1 MALTII
7 FLILIILFLVYLFL
21 ISPRLRDRADMDL
34 LLVDYAHRGLWN
46 ETYPENSLP
55 AFALAS
61 DAGFGIEL
69 DIQLTKDKRIV
80 VFHDY
85 DLKRMCGVDRKISEL
100 TYSEL
105 CEYRLRGTA
114 FGIPTLAEVLK
125 LVDGRVPLL
134 VELKGEDGNI
144 ELCKRAVALLDKYQG
159 AFSVES
165 FNPLLLRWFKKF
177 RPRYA
182 RGQLVTK
189 VTKKTRKGSTIVGFA
204 LTNLLLNV
212 ISRPD
217 FIAVDGKIRK
227 RPMIFLCERLF
238 KAKVLVWTVRSRK
251 DYELCRRERHHSIFE
266 RFIP

>member
-1 MALTII
+1 MAATII
-7 FLILIILFLVYLFL
+7 FLVLLVLFSLYLFS

-34 LLVDYAHRGLWN
+34 LMVDYAHRGLWN
-46 ETYPENSLP
+46 EKYPENSLP
-55 AFALAS
+55 AFALAA

-69 DIQLTKDKRIV
+69 DIQLTKDNRIV

-85 DLKRMCGVDRKISEL
+85 DLVRMCGVDKKICEL
-100 TYSEL
+100 TYDEL
-105 CEYRLRGTA
+105 CEYRLNGTI

-125 LVDGRVPLL
+125 LVDSRVPLL
-134 VELKGEDGNI
+134 VELKGEDGST
-144 ELCKRAVALLDKYQG
+144 ELCKRVAPLLDKYQG
-159 AFSVES
+159 ALCVES

-189 VTKKTRKGSTIVGFA
+189 VTKKNRKGSAIVGFA
-204 LTNLLLNV
+204 LTNLLLNTL
-212 ISRPD
+212 SRPD

-238 KAKVLVWTVRSRK
+238 RAKIFVWTVRNRK
-251 DYELCRRERHHSIFE
+251 DYQLCQRERHHSIFE

>member
-1 MALTII
+1 MLGFII
-7 FLILIILFLVYLFL
+7 FLIILFLALLYLFL
-21 ISPRLRDRADMDL
+21 ISPRLKDRADMDM

-46 ETYPENSLP
+46 EQYPENSLP
-55 AFALAS
+55 AFARAAES
-61 DAGFGIEL
+61 GFGIEL

-85 DLKRMCGVDRKISEL
+85 DLVRMCGAEKKISEL
-100 TYSEL
+100 TYREL
-105 CEYRLRGTA
+105 CEYRLGGSA

-134 VELKGEDGNI
+134 IELKGEDSDT
-144 ELCKRAVALLDKYQG
+144 ELCKRAVSLLDKYQG

-165 FNPLLLRWFKKF
+165 FNPLLLQWFKKY

-189 VTKKTRKGSTIVGFA
+189 VTKKTRKGSAIVGFA
-204 LTNLLLNV
+204 LSNLLLNLL
-212 ISRPD
+212 SRPD

-227 RPMIFLCERLF
+227 RPMIFICERLF
-238 KAKVLVWTVRSRK
+238 GAKIFVWTVRNRRA
-251 DYELCRRERHHSIFE
+251 YETCQRDERHSIFE
-266 RFIP
+266 KFIP

>member
-1 MALTII
+1 MVGFII
-7 FLILIILFLVYLFL
+7 FLVLLFLSLIYLFL

-46 ETYPENSLP
+46 GQYPENSLP
-55 AFALAS
+55 AFARATDL
-61 DAGFGIEL
+61 GFGIEL
-69 DIQLTKDKRIV
+69 DIQLTADKKIV

-85 DLKRMCGVDRKISEL
+85 DLTRMCGESKKISEL

-105 CEYRLRGTA
+105 CEYRLGGTA

-134 VELKGEDGNI
+134 IELKGENANT
-144 ELCKRAVALLDKYQG
+144 ELCKRAVTLLDKYQG

-165 FNPLLLRWFKKF
+165 FNPLLLQWFKKY

-189 VTKKTRKGSTIVGFA
+189 VTKKTRKGSVLVGFA
-204 LTNLLLNV
+204 LTNMLTNV

-227 RPMIFLCERLF
+227 RPMIFICERF
-238 KAKVLVWTVRSRK
+238 FGANVFVWTVKNRRA
-251 DYELCRRERHHSIFE
+251 YELCQTEKRHSIFE

>member
-1 MALTII
+1 MIAVVI
-7 FLILIILFLVYLFL
+7 FLVFLVAFAVYLFL
-21 ISPRLRDRADMDL
+21 ISPRLKDRADMDML
-34 LLVDYAHRGLWN
+34 TVDYAHRGLWN
-46 ETYPENSLP
+46 EKYPENSLP

-61 DAGFGIEL
+61 DAGHGIEL

-85 DLKRMCGVDRKISEL
+85 DLKRMCGSDKKICEL

-105 CEYRLRGTA
+105 CEYRLRGTE
-114 FGIPTLAEVLK
+114 FGIPMLSEVLK

-134 VELKGEDGNI
+134 IELKGEDGNT
-144 ELCKRAVALLDKYQG
+144 ELCKRAAVFLDKYQG
-159 AFSVES
+159 AFGVIS
-165 FNPLLLRWFKKF
+165 FNPLLLRWFKRI

-182 RGQLVTK
+182 RGQLVT
-189 VTKKTRKGSTIVGFA
+189 VGVKKKRKGSTVAGFA
-204 LTNLLLNV
+204 LTNMLLNV

-217 FIAVDGKIRK
+217 FIAVDGKIRR

-238 KAKVLVWTVRSRK
+238 GAKIFVWTVRSRK
-251 DYELCRRERHHSIFE
+251 AFEICRRERHNSIFE